1 MIRPAMTCI
10 AILAAQIAGPALAQ
24 SSDEALAKA
33 LANPIASLISVPFQ
47 YNFDDNLGVG
57 DTGHRSTLNVQPVIP
72 ISLGP
77 NWNLISRTIVPLIWQ
92 KDVTPGTSQSGIG
105 DIVQSFF
112 FSPAEPTKGGVTWGV
127 GPVFLLPT
135 ATNNLGA
142 NQFAAGITGVALRQ
156 SGPWTYGILANH
168 MWDVGGSGS
177 VPISTTFAQPFVS
190 YTTPTA
196 WSFTLQAEATYD
208 WKTDQASVPIGA
220 MVTKVVKIGN
230 QRVSVGGGLRYWAEG
245 PNNGPEGVAVRL
257 IATLL
262 FPK

>member
-1 MIRPAMTCI
+1 MIRPAI
-10 AILAAQIAGPALAQ
+10 ASLAAFAIQTAAPALAQ
-24 SSDEALAKA
+24 TSDEALAKD

-47 YNFDDNLGVG
+47 YNFDDNIGLQ

-92 KDVTPGTSQSGIG
+92 EDVVPGTSQSGMG

-112 FSPAEPTKGGVTWGV
+112 FSPAQPTEGGVTWGV

-135 ATNNLGA
+135 ATDGLGA
-142 NQFAAGITGVALRQ
+142 DQFAAGITGVALRQ
-156 SGPWTYGILANH
+156 TGPWTYGMLANH
-168 MWDVGGSGS
+168 LWDVGSGS
-177 VPISTTFAQPFVS
+177 VPISATFAQPFLS

-208 WKTDQASVPIGA
+208 WETDQASVPIGA
-220 MVTKVVKIGN
+220 IVTKVVKIGN

-245 PNNGPEGVAVRL
+245 PDSGPEGVAVRL